1 VAAGVGLLTTG
12 TAMSLLLK
20 GPYDAGTGLADALDG
35 HQLREV
41 LGTTYG
47 RALDARLLLIAVLI
61 LLLTYRDRL
70 SARVPRLALSGLLPL
85 VGVTF
90 ALCGHAAAGTYRPV
104 AVLSDT
110 THVSAMS
117 LWLGGLAMLLSVVL
131 RGADAHDLVAPPARR
146 FSRVA
151 SAAVTA
157 LVVTGTY
164 QAVREVKSWDVLAHT
179 HYGHVLLVKLA
190 VVACA
195 LFAAAGSRAWVWQSL
210 NPVVPVHAA
219 TETPLQPVADGTPP
233 VARLRRT
240 VAVETLALVGVLV
253 ASALLV
259 TSDPARAV
267 AVPTPV
273 STTVTV
279 GPDRVKVSADPV
291 GAHGVLLRLQVLDSA
306 GRPVEPREI
315 DASLSLSS
323 HGVGP
328 LPVTLTPGTTGVRTG
343 QATVPLAGTWR
354 LAITVRTSAID
365 EATGYVDV
373 PIA

>member
-1 VAAGVGLLTTG
+1 
-12 TAMSLLLK
+12 
-20 GPYDAGTGLADALDG
+20 
-35 HQLREV
+35 
-41 LGTTYG
+41 
-47 RALDARLLLIAVLI
+47 
-61 LLLTYRDRL
+61 
-70 SARVPRLALSGLLPL
+70 
-85 VGVTF
+85 
-90 ALCGHAAAGTYRPV
+90 
-104 AVLSDT
+104 
-110 THVSAMS
+110 
-117 LWLGGLAMLLSVVL
+117 
-131 RGADAHDLVAPPARR
+131 
-146 FSRVA
+146 
-151 SAAVTA
+151 
-157 LVVTGTY
+157 
-164 QAVREVKSWDVLAHT
+164 
-179 HYGHVLLVKLA
+179 
-190 VVACA
+190 
-195 LFAAAGSRAWVWQSL
+195 
-210 NPVVPVHAA
+210 
-219 TETPLQPVADGTPP
+219 
-233 VARLRRT
+233 
-240 VAVETLALVGVLV
+240 LV